1 VEEMNKCIDEQR
13 LKDKEIIDGLKQCK
27 DSKCIKCP
35 FNNGGASCIDSL
47 NENALQLILKLKAD
61 VNTYRTRVGNQREE
75 LARLNEQVNEQKAE
89 IEKLE
94 RTVSHLE
101 DYSNGIADKVKSEAI
116 KEITDGLVTMF
127 LNINESLNCEDI
139 VENIKRFSSRLTE
152 GRENDN

>member
-1 VEEMNKCIDEQR
+1 MKDNEIIKALECCIDFVSGGESMCNDCPLHDYDNCSSEQR
-13 LKDKEIIDGLKQCK
+13 KQ
-27 DSKCIKCP
+27 
-35 FNNGGASCIDSL
+35 
-47 NENALQLILKLKAD
+47 ALDLINRLKAD
-61 VNTYRTRVGNQREE
+61 ANNYRTRVGNQREE
-75 LARLNEQVNEQKAE
+75 LARLNEQVNEQKVE
-89 IEKLE
+89 IENLE